1 MGTIRRFIQFCLVNS
16 ILGSITVFLAGC
28 ASPESRTNQTFT
40 SHAGAGADKAIEA
53 AIQAVMEIGGW
64 ERSRLEV
71 EKAFR
76 SRDSWHVTIWPLPS
90 TPCRFYTIEVS
101 DGGAILNLRGAP

>member
-1 MGTIRRFIQFCLVNS
+1 MEKTHRFIHFCFVASL
-16 ILGSITVFLAGC
+16 LGSITFFQ
-28 ASPESRTNQTFT
+28 ASCVSPDSKSNQTFD
-40 SHAGAGADKAIEA
+40 SDAGADRAIETA
-53 AIQAVMEIGGW
+53 AQAVMEIGGW

-76 SRDSWHVTIWPLPS
+76 SRDSWHITIWPLPS

-101 DGGAILNLRGAP
+101 DDGAILNLRGAP